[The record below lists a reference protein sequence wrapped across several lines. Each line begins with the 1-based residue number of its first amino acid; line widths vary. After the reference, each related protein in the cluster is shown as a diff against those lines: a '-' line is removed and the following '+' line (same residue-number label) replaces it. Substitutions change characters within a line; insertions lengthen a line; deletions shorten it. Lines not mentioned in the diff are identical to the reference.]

1 MFKRNIKIILVG
13 LFSLILLVLAYSLL
27 GNSPEIISDESLRV
41 EEPEVPSMKAEIEID
56 TGVTSAPALLSNRQI
71 ESSLESKLID
81 RPVANYREDLLANS
95 EIISPVVIPPSTA
108 PVDMNVAEASSI
120 LEQNGIEKTVGSEN
134 VFSSE
139 PVPSFEKES
148 PFRDDAIERFE
159 TNNKRVQSEDSFLS
173 FEVTKESENFEA
185 PEVVAIE
192 AAKPFEQ
199 VSDVAIIPDQTE
211 FLDLNLNDVKPAP
224 EMVLVEGDQLIVD
237 DINQALVS
245 FDVGKAEIDEKVDP
259 RVVATAQVKP
269 SVFAAPDV
277 DEALMEGDSEI
288 SKQYRATM
296 AKLISINAKLRTA
309 DEENTQ
315 LQRQF
320 EMSVMNNQQL
330 AQIIRDIDDQIK
342 TFTST
347 N

>member
-1 MFKRNIKIILVG
+1 M
-13 LFSLILLVLAYSLL
+13 
-27 GNSPEIISDESLRV
+27 
-41 EEPEVPSMKAEIEID
+41 
-56 TGVTSAPALLSNRQI
+56 
-71 ESSLESKLID
+71 
-81 RPVANYREDLLANS
+81 
-95 EIISPVVIPPSTA
+95 
-108 PVDMNVAEASSI
+108 
-120 LEQNGIEKTVGSEN
+120 
-134 VFSSE
+134 
-139 PVPSFEKES
+139 
-148 PFRDDAIERFE
+148 
-159 TNNKRVQSEDSFLS
+159 
-173 FEVTKESENFEA
+173 
-185 PEVVAIE
+185 
-192 AAKPFEQ
+192 
-199 VSDVAIIPDQTE
+199 
-211 FLDLNLNDVKPAP
+211 DLNLNDVKPAP

-259 RVVATAQVKP
+259 KVVATAQVKP

>member
-13 LFSLILLVLAYSLL
+13 LFSLILMVVAYGLL
-27 GNSPEIISDESLRV
+27 GNSPEIISDESLRM
-41 EEPEVPSMKAEIEID
+41 EEPAAPSMKAEIEID
-56 TGVTSAPALLSNRQI
+56 SDDIATPALMSGSQI

-81 RPVANYREDLLANS
+81 SPVANYREDLMANS
-95 EIISPVVIPPSTA
+95 EAVTPVVVIPTSEVPTELS
-108 PVDMNVAEASSI
+108 EASSI
-120 LEQNGIEKTVGSEN
+120 LEQNGIQKTG
-134 VFSSE
+134 
-139 PVPSFEKES
+139 VPESLIMNDQVATIEVES
-148 PFRDDAIERFE
+148 PFRDAAIERFE
-159 TNNKRVQSEDSFLS
+159 MNNKRPEGGDSFLS
-173 FEVTKESENFEA
+173 FELMKEEQAEMVSKSTLAEPDNQ
-185 PEVVAIE
+185 
-192 AAKPFEQ
+192 FEQ
-199 VSDVAIIPDQTE
+199 KSDVAIIPDQTE
-211 FLDLNLNDVKPAP
+211 FLDLNLTETKPSQ

-237 DINQALVS
+237 DINQTLVS
-245 FDVGKAEIDEKVDP
+245 YDVGASEVIEKDGTEVSSAP
-259 RVVATAQVKP
+259 QVVA

-277 DEALMEGDSEI
+277 DDVLMQGDSEI
-288 SKQYRATM
+288 SEQYRTTM